1 MYSQFHSE
9 YSANCGLQGKQTGGV
24 EGALRIG
31 YSREA
36 DMVFKRN
43 LSCGQKVTASVK
55 MGGSGPG
62 GRWVGQMAGQNQV
75 S

>member
-1 MYSQFHSE
+1 M
-9 YSANCGLQGKQTGGV
+9 GGV
-24 EGALRIG
+24 EGTLRIG

-36 DMVFKRN
+36 DMVFKRS
-43 LSCGQKVTASVK
+43 LFCGQKVTASVK